1 MSRLILASA
10 SPRRA
15 ELLRMAG
22 IDFELHPV
30 SIDESPRSEEDGVE
44 LVVRLAQGK
53 AEACLQ
59 KHPEAVVL
67 AADTVVLCRGEP
79 RGKPRDYEDY
89 AAMMEAFSDA
99 SHEVVSGVCVVS
111 EGQQKVFHCVTT
123 VVFGRLSSA
132 WIKATGRVANQK
144 IRREVTRYRVGR
156 EAGYEKFEAVTP
168 TWSDCR
174 CTRLVPHCRNSGS
187 SRIRRDS
194 QRSSSV
200 SILLQYV
207 SLPAARTS
215 ERAGNR
221 VCAPNQST
229 RPHHP

>member
-22 IDFELHPV
+22 IDFESHPV
-30 SIDESPRSEEDGVE
+30 SVDESPRSRETGVE
-44 LVVRLAQGK
+44 LVVRLAQSK

-67 AADTVVLCRGEP
+67 AADTVVLCQGEP

-99 SHEVVSGVCVVS
+99 SHDVVSGVCVAS

-123 VVFGRLSSA
+123 VVFGHLSSA
-132 WIKATGRVANQK
+132 WIRAYWESGEPKDKAGGYAVQGQAGSQIRGIQGSYTNVVGLPLHETCSALSEFGIMANP
-144 IRREVTRYRVGR
+144 EG
-156 EAGYEKFEAVTP
+156 
-168 TWSDCR
+168 
-174 CTRLVPHCRNSGS
+174 
-187 SRIRRDS
+187 
-194 QRSSSV
+194 
-200 SILLQYV
+200 
-207 SLPAARTS
+207 LPA
-215 ERAGNR
+215 
-221 VCAPNQST
+221 Q
-229 RPHHP
+229 